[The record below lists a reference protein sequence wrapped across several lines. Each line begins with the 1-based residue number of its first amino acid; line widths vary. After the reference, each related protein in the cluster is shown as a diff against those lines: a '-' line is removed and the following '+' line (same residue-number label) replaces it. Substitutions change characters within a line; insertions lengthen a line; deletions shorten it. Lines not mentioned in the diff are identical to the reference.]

1 MMTLSATDSEKQHQ
15 NLPVKIYCDGSAVP
29 NPGTMGIG
37 LVYGNLE
44 HVYSACLG
52 SGTNQIAELFA
63 LFAAITLADLNDFIF
78 TDSRYAVKV
87 ARCEWRAHC
96 YQDLIS
102 EIRNGLEFKRI
113 RLQWIHGHAGHL
125 LQQRADR
132 VANRAARKRRPRID
146 PQEATVSAWIG
157 RIKTGLIQRPV
168 ASECVRM
175 VNQADVGLTSGRSG
189 EHAES
194 GVSRVFSNSGSLHF
208 DGAVVKT

>member
-1 MMTLSATDSEKQHQ
+1 MSIIPNESSEKQAV
-15 NLPVKIYCDGSAVP
+15 NIYCDGSAVP

-37 LVYGNLE
+37 IVYGDLE

-52 SGTNQIAELFA
+52 AGTNQVAELFA
-63 LFAAITLADLNDFIF
+63 LFAAVTLADPNDFIF

-102 EIRNGLEFKRI
+102 EIRNGLELKRI
-113 RLQWIHGHAGHL
+113 RLQWIQGHAGHL

-146 PQEATVSAWIG
+146 PQEAAVSAWIG
-157 RIKTGLIQRPV
+157 RIKTALIQRPV
-168 ASECVRM
+168 ASEGVQM
-175 VNQADVGLTSGRSG
+175 VNHADVCAIDGRTNG
-189 EHAES
+189 DAES
-194 GVSRVFSNSGSLHF
+194 GVSRGFFNAGSLHL
-208 DGAVVKT
+208 DGAVVKS